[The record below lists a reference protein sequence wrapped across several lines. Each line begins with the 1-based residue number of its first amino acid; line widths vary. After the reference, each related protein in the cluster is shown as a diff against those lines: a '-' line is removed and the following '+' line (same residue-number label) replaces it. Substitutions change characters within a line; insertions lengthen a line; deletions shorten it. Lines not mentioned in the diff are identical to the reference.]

1 MPVINPEPWDWRKAL
16 YGMVDPVR
24 LLKDGFTLVRLAVI
38 GIIAYLLFVGAV
50 AIWKRFV
57 PAPKPPKPPVVQTT
71 GNITGG
77 DRSKLDMSTGE
88 KQTKFGII
96 TF

>member
-1 MPVINPEPWDWRKAL
+1 MPSEPWDWRKAL
-16 YGMVDPVR
+16 YGMVDPTR
-24 LLKDGFTLVRLAVI
+24 LLKDGFTLLRMVVI

-50 AIWKRFV
+50 AIWKKWV
-57 PAPKPPKPPVVQTT
+57 PQPKPKLPVVTTT

-77 DRSKLDMSTGE
+77 DKCKLDLSSGE
-88 KQTKFGII
+88 KEYKWGII